1 VARRLVLVRITVE
14 CGGFTRAADACL
26 TANHTSALLTESL
39 ATMADLD
46 LGVRT
51 GVTVGRD
58 GSATTPT
65 AVRVVLL
72 ADARTANGWR
82 ILTAFPD

>member
-1 VARRLVLVRITVE
+1 VLVRITVE

-26 TANHTSALLTESL
+26 TVS
-39 ATMADLD
+39 
-46 LGVRT
+46 
-51 GVTVGRD
+51 RD
-58 GSATTPT
+58 GSTTTPT

-72 ADARTANGWR
+72 SDPRTASGWR